1 MDVLKTATIIL
12 VIAMLFSGAY
22 SLLIVFAPQRIAES
36 TLEARTGKVLADVQD
51 PGVAGTIVVQTR
63 HMGVFALCI
72 SIAMFFVLLTGFRKG
87 EKWAWWAFLLVGG
100 IAWGYGL
107 IMQIIEKDMFNLIL
121 HSIGMVLFLFG
132 LLLPAKIFLAKKA

>member
-1 MDVLKTATIIL
+1 VDVLKTATIIL

>member
-1 MDVLKTATIIL
+1 VLKTATIIL

>member
-1 MDVLKTATIIL
+1 MLKTATIIL